1 MEALIGITGRDFVLL
16 AADRLAARSIVVMKS
31 SEDKIVPLN
40 SHTCMA
46 YSGEPGD
53 TVNFAQYI
61 QRNVQLY
68 TIRND
73 GLQLSTKEAAH
84 FARREL
90 ANSLRSRV
98 ITIIISYLF
107 HFHSIGSI

>member
-31 SEDKIVPLN
+31 TEDKILPLN
-40 SHTCMA
+40 NNTCIA

-53 TVNFAQYI
+53 TTNFAQYI
-61 QRNVQLY
+61 QRNVHLY

-73 GLQLSTKEAAH
+73 GMRLNTKEAAH

-90 ANSLRSRV
+90 ANALRSRV
-98 ITIIISYLF
+98 SIYNMKLF
-107 HFHSIGSI
+107 SNC